1 MISLIFQYLCIRFRT
16 TPCCSSVSRAVKK
29 GKGAL
34 HIKKCL
40 LTLCHLVSLNLGNSI
55 TQIKGIAEVGTAG
68 RYMIH
73 RPVSVRRLL

>member
-1 MISLIFQYLCIRFRT
+1 MYLCTRFRT
-16 TPCCSSVSRAVKK
+16 TLCCSYMSRAVKK

-55 TQIKGIAEVGTAG
+55 TQIKGIAEVDTAG
-68 RYMIH
+68 RYMTH
-73 RPVSVRRLL
+73 RPVGVQRLV